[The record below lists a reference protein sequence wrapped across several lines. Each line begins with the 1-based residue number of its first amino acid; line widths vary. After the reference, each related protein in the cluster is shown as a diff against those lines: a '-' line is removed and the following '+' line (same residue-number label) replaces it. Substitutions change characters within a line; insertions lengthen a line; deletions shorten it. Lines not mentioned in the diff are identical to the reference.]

1 MIGTPLLGGVIA
13 HVAFWVLLALGLAYG
28 DFGKGRAVAMIGLW
42 IVGYAGLPRI
52 AWWTAPLVTS
62 WVAVLD
68 IVLVF
73 TIFKGDVRLS

>member
-1 MIGTPLLGGVIA
+1 MIGTPVLGAVVA
-13 HVAFWVLLALGLAYG
+13 HLAFWLLLLGLAYG
-28 DFGKGRAVAMIGLW
+28 EFGKVRAATMIGLW

-73 TIFKGDVRLS
+73 TVFKGDVKLS

>member
-1 MIGTPLLGGVIA
+1 MIGTPVLGAAVA
-13 HVAFWVLLALGLAYG
+13 HLAFWVLLALGLSYG
-28 DFGKGRAVAMIGLW
+28 EFGWGRAATMIGLW
-42 IVGYAGLPRI
+42 IVGFAALPRI

-73 TIFKGDVRLS
+73 TVFKGDVPLG

>member
-1 MIGTPLLGGVIA
+1 MIGAPVVGAVVA
-13 HVAFWVLLALGLAYG
+13 HLAFWVLLALGLAYG
-28 DFGKGRAVAMIGLW
+28 DLGKGRAAAMIGLW

-52 AWWTAPLVTS
+52 SWWTAPLVTS

-73 TIFKGDVRLS
+73 TVFKGDVRVG

>member
-1 MIGTPLLGGVIA
+1 MIGAPLVGAFVA
-13 HVAFWVLLALGLAYG
+13 HLAFWVLLALGFVFG
-28 DFGKGRAVAMIGLW
+28 DFGERGAAAFV
-42 IVGYAGLPRI
+42 GLPRI

-73 TIFKGDVRLS
+73 TVLKRDIRLG